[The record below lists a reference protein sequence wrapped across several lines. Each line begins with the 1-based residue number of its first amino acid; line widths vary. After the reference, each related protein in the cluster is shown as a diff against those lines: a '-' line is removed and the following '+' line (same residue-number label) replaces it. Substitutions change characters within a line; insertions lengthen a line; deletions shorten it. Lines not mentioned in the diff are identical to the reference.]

1 MAEGPRALAEP
12 QPGCPGRAPDAG
24 TSQPGQNQEM
34 ASNRWMAGD
43 APRGDAYDR
52 RFDELAARA
61 VDMHGEADL
70 IDSYDPASVLDAGC
84 GTGRVAIELGRRG
97 RAVSGVDL
105 DPRMLEVARR
115 KAPAISWVEGDLAD
129 PGLALDRQFDVV
141 AMAGNVL
148 IFVAPG
154 TEGSVLSNMVRWL
167 VPGGR
172 LIAGYSLL
180 PDRLSVAHHDVL
192 AQQAGLTLESRWSTW
207 DCQPFA
213 PDSGYAVSVHRL
225 H

>member
-1 MAEGPRALAEP
+1 
-12 QPGCPGRAPDAG
+12 
-24 TSQPGQNQEM
+24 
-34 ASNRWMAGD
+34 MAGD